1 MPAKRAVNSAAK
13 ITSQLIWGPIARI
26 GKAIGPLLEQS
37 ALDCKEQE
45 FVRDLLTRRIKAHGI
60 VAILELCWPWI
71 AAIS

>member
-13 ITSQLIWGPIARI
+13 VTLKLICGPSARI

-45 FVRDLLTRRIKAHGI
+45 FVRDLLTAVSRD
-60 VAILELCWPWI
+60 
-71 AAIS
+71 